1 MSGCDINACN
11 KFENRCLIVD
21 VLLNLLLSSEYW
33 KIIIG
38 GILIGFMNTSVCHG
52 SARSIYDRSSGGRGD
67 YSGCGGSDNGGN
79 GRGSGGCSDG
89 GSVDNMNTSVNVGDV
104 GGDGGGQGG
113 WDNVGGGGGG
123 RCGSGIDFLHTS
135 GCWGGNGIDHQFI

>member
-11 KFENRCLIVD
+11 RFGNRHLIVD
-21 VLLNLLLSSEYW
+21 VLLNLLLSSKYSE
-33 KIIIG
+33 IIIG

-52 SARSIYDRSSGGRGD
+52 SARNRCDRGSGGRGD

-79 GRGSGGCSDG
+79 GRGSGGSSDG
-89 GSVDNMNTSVNVGDV
+89 GSVDNMNTGVNVGDV

-113 WDNVGGGGGG
+113 
-123 RCGSGIDFLHTS
+123 
-135 GCWGGNGIDHQFI
+135 